1 MSSIVNPNYS
11 ILRVLV
17 LCGLI
22 LSGSGCDNQAAQE
35 DFIDEASALPEG
47 ITKILDADFVNA
59 DDGICSEDP
68 DDWRVSPV
76 YAGVVFVDR
85 PAFPNPATGASQGT
99 IVIRVLQ
106 PNRVQGGFILTAFG
120 NGSVPIELARIPD
133 ASLDNFY
140 DIRFSPSLLS
150 INGLHRL
157 FLFDSL
163 GELITY
169 GDLEL
174 TSALPTSC

>member
-1 MSSIVNPNYS
+1 MNRYTSLLPVF
-11 ILRVLV
+11 L
-17 LCGLI
+17 LCGL
-22 LSGSGCDNQAAQE
+22 LVTSMGCDNQAAQE

-68 DDWRVSPV
+68 DDWRISPV

-85 PAFPNPATGASQGT
+85 PAFPNPVTGSSQGT

-120 NGSVPIELARIPD
+120 DGNVPIELARIPD

-150 INGLHRL
+150 VNGLHRL

-169 GDLEL
+169 GDIEL
-174 TSALPTSC
+174 ASTLPTTC

>member
-1 MSSIVNPNYS
+1 MSFSFKGVF
-11 ILRVLV
+11 LLV
-17 LCGLI
+17 GLLLI
-22 LSGSGCDNQAAQE
+22 GSGCDNQAAQE
-35 DFIDEASALPEG
+35 EFIDEASALPSG
-47 ITKILDADFVNA
+47 ITKILDSDFVNA
-59 DDGICSEDP
+59 DDGVCSEDP
-68 DDWRVSPV
+68 DDWRISPV

-85 PAFPNPATGASQGT
+85 PAFPNPITGASQGT

-106 PNRVQGGFILTAFG
+106 PNRVQGGFILSALG

-140 DIRFSPSLLS
+140 DIRFSPSLLAE
-150 INGLHRL
+150 NGLHRL

-174 TSALPTSC
+174 VSSLPTSC

>member
-1 MSSIVNPNYS
+1 MRRIVNTYR
-11 ILRVLV
+11 LFTYKLLLVGFLLVLV
-17 LCGLI
+17 
-22 LSGSGCDNQAAQE
+22 GCDNQAAQE
-35 DFIDEASALPEG
+35 DFIDEASAIPEG
-47 ITKILDADFVNA
+47 ITKILDTDFVNG

-68 DDWRVSPV
+68 DDWRISPV

-85 PAFPNPATGASQGT
+85 PAFPNPASGASQGT

-120 NGSVPIELARIPD
+120 SGNVPIELARIPD
-133 ASLDNFY
+133 ATLDNFY

-150 INGLHRL
+150 VNGLHRL

-174 TSALPTSC
+174 VSDLPSAC

>member
-1 MSSIVNPNYS
+1 M
-11 ILRVLV
+11 
-17 LCGLI
+17 
-22 LSGSGCDNQAAQE
+22 GCDNQAAQE
-35 DFIDEASALPEG
+35 DFIDEASAAPEG
-47 ITKILDADFVNA
+47 ITKILDSDFVNGS
-59 DDGICSEDP
+59 DGICSEDP
-68 DDWRVSPV
+68 DDWRISPV

-85 PAFPNPATGASQGT
+85 AVFPNPATGASQGT

-106 PNRVQGGFILTAFG
+106 PNRVQGGFILTSFG
-120 NGSVPIELARIPD
+120 NGNVPIELARIPD

-140 DIRFSPSLLS
+140 DIRFSPSLLQV
-150 INGLHRL
+150 NGLHRL

-174 TSALPTSC
+174 ASSLPNSC